1 MSGSFAVFVWHIRQ
15 TLDPTEIRLRV
26 SQCCCPATPGDTCCV
41 SRPFK
46 LQGEPSGTVAG
57 GSIGMLRSWSKLTV
71 APAREKDTHR
81 AVHMHDPPR
90 TRAYL
95 HPIRRA
101 APRRAAPPGVY
112 FLYGPIGN
120 LIIVRASGCQPQAL
134 PRWNICPIIISHNFE
149 FRETTAACYS
159 RVDFHNFELMKKRKN
174 SSLSLIIKESKEKQN
189 YLIKNINRFL
199 FCKK

>member
-26 SQCCCPATPGDTCCV
+26 SRCCCPTTPGDTCCV

-46 LQGEPSGTVAG
+46 LQDEPSGVVADG
-57 GSIGMLRSWSKLTV
+57 GIGMLRSWSKLTV
-71 APAREKDTHR
+71 EPASEKDTQC

-101 APRRAAPPGVY
+101 PRRPASNVY
-112 FLYGPIGN
+112 FLYVPIGN
-120 LIIVRASGCQPQAL
+120 LITEFAPGVANPNSPGKL
-134 PRWNICPIIISHNFE
+134 PLSDYLSTAFE
-149 FRETTAACYS
+149 FR
-159 RVDFHNFELMKKRKN
+159 
-174 SSLSLIIKESKEKQN
+174 LSA
-189 YLIKNINRFL
+189 
-199 FCKK
+199 